1 MLAMW
6 LGLQSS
12 SSSYWYGT
20 SGKLHNIQPQ
30 SKFYEAVLARL
41 PQYNRH
47 ISQGCNLVQCG
58 QVLLPGRAGAADKA
72 EACPHPAAQQMVV
85 GDVLGLQVVHSLIV
99 TSEQIRPAATGLV
112 GLTVISE
119 QIRLAASGLAG
130 LAVISEQALP
140 AASGLAGLTVIS
152 EQILPAASGLADL
165 TVISEQI
172 LPAASGL
179 ADRLVISEQLRPAAS
194 GLAGDGELLHARPV
208 HPRLPHRVLQAPQPA
223 AGSACVEGRPTSSL
237 FCSVGVLMLEKT
249 LWILR

>member
-30 SKFYEAVLARL
+30 SKFCEAVLARL

-152 EQILPAASGLADL
+152 EQILPAASGLAD
-165 TVISEQI
+165 
-172 LPAASGL
+172 
-179 ADRLVISEQLRPAAS
+179 RLVISEQLRPAAS